1 MTPKQKHVT
10 FDLETLGNTHDAPIV
25 QIAAVEFNHQGEIL
39 NSFSRN
45 VTLSHELDQFTVSY
59 STIKF
64 WMEQS
69 KEAQDAVFN
78 LKNTHPLVYALT
90 DFQEWCDDL
99 EGKRKFWS
107 HATFDPVILKNAYG
121 KCNLACPIHFRDF
134 VDIRTLNLLAGDVEV
149 EENKLKHDALSDCI
163 HQAEYISAMLQKLYK
178 I

>member
-25 QIAAVEFNHQGEIL
+25 QMAAVEFDLEGKIL
-39 NSFSRN
+39 KTFSRN
-45 VTLSHELDQFTVSY
+45 VTLNHELNQFTVSY

-69 KEAQDAVFN
+69 KEVQDLVFN
-78 LKNTHPLVYALT
+78 LGSTHPLVYVLT
-90 DFQEWCDDL
+90 DFQEWCDKL

-107 HATFDPVILKNAYG
+107 HATFDPVILKNAYN
-121 KCNLACPIHFRDF
+121 KLNLICPIYYGDF

-149 EENKLKHDALSDCI
+149 EENTLKHDALSDCI
-163 HQAEYISAMLQKLYK
+163 YQARYISAMLRKLYK